1 MIVQANWHLFEGT
14 FAQGKGS
21 KDSRTKW
28 IMEVND
34 LRKSVMHASKGFSL
48 PITEEQ
54 LAFLEQIENW
64 LRGQVEAISEA

>member
-1 MIVQANWHLFEGT
+1 
-14 FAQGKGS
+14 
-21 KDSRTKW
+21 
-28 IMEVND
+28 MEVND